1 MFNIVTNQKVV
12 DEIKKCKYF
21 KMNLGMVATV
31 EKSGE
36 RVYNEKDKFSHFYNT
51 QYKTTI
57 YMKGNVGDIVFYLD
71 HYIKEDVL
79 AVYYNTEEFIFNFDQ
94 KMITEKGVEFY
105 LGHIIKT
112 LETEHEE
119 RLKAAEEKKIET
131 KKPANPGAVINN
143 PGAVSFDDL
152 KAYLQEKNKNK
163 YTT

>member
-12 DEIKKCKYF
+12 DEIKRCKYF

-94 KMITEKGVEFY
+94 KMISEKGVEFY

-131 KKPANPGAVINN
+131 KKPANPSVVINN

>member
-94 KMITEKGVEFY
+94 KMIAEKGVEFY

-131 KKPANPGAVINN
+131 KKPANPNAVINN